1 MHLQFAAR
9 STLVL
14 VVVAQLVG
22 CTAAPVEWTGERSE
36 HVSSP
41 IVTISTSGALVDD
54 SLARMASRLTP
65 PSVLCAGSLRLARSG
80 GRLFA
85 VWWSPRADSTA
96 TLASSHSSDGGA
108 TWSGMVPV
116 DTTDHGVTG
125 CNRAPAAIAADSAS
139 GYVHVAY
146 AMIAAEGPGLFF
158 AHSMDGGTT
167 FHAPVAIVY
176 GERLG
181 HTSVAASGDRVVV
194 AFEDPNSRTPRI
206 GLALSRTMGH
216 IFEDRVLPL
225 SSDNGAATLP
235 LVAVVERRI
244 TVAWQER
251 EAAGGGATF
260 RIRTGTFP

>member
-1 MHLQFAAR
+1 MQLRFAAR
-9 STLVL
+9 ATLGL
-14 VVVAQLVG
+14 VVFGQLIG
-22 CTAAPVEWTGERSE
+22 CTAAPVEWTSERSE

-41 IVTISTSGALVDD
+41 TLAIAVNGALAID
-54 SLARMASRLTP
+54 SVAQLASRVMPT
-65 PSVLCAGSLRLARSG
+65 SALCIGSLKLARSG

-96 TLASSHSSDGGA
+96 ILASSRSSDGGA
-108 TWSGMVPV
+108 TWSTTVPV
-116 DTTDHGVTG
+116 DTTDHGASG
-125 CNRAPAAIAADSAS
+125 CNRAPASIAADSAS

-146 AMIAAEGPGLFF
+146 AMVAAEGPGLFF
-158 AHSMDGGTT
+158 AHSMDGCAT
-167 FHAPVAIVY
+167 FHAPVPIVY

-181 HTSVAASGDRVVV
+181 PTSVAASGDHVVV

-206 GLALSRTMGH
+206 GLALSKTMGH

-225 SSDNGAATLP
+225 SNDNGAATQP
-235 LVAVVERRI
+235 LVAVEGHRI

-251 EAAGGGATF
+251 AAANGGATF